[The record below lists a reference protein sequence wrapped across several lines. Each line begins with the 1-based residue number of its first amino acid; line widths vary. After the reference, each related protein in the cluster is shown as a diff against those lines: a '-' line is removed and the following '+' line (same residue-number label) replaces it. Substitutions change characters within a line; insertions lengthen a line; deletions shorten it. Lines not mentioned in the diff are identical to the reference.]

1 MAPAMMRYF
10 VWSEAHVPWT
20 SALSSTFV
28 EGSEGEGGPIV
39 PVGPLGT
46 VDKVVGGEVVADGE
60 VEGEEGFNVVAVG
73 APISE
78 RIGAFHLHKLL

>member
-1 MAPAMMRYF
+1 M
-10 VWSEAHVPWT
+10 
-20 SALSSTFV
+20 
-28 EGSEGEGGPIV
+28 

-46 VDKVVGGEVVADGE
+46 VDKVVGGEVVAGGE